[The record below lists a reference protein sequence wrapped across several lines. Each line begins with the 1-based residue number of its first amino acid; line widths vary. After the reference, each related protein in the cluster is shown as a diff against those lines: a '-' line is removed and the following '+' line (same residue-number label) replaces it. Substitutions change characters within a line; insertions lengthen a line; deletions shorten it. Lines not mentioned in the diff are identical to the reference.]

1 MVLYYL
7 NINTWN
13 ISYYRVDNSDETL
26 SVIKEAATRKKS
38 KTSGPLLSLLAV
50 YDNRQAECQ
59 LENNKHKTVTF
70 RFTID
75 DVVPYD
81 VANQLV
87 NHLLLKYTC
96 VHLIHFLYIAPTTYP

>member
-1 MVLYYL
+1 M
-7 NINTWN
+7 
-13 ISYYRVDNSDETL
+13 YYRVDNLDEAL
-26 SVIKEAATRKKS
+26 SVIKDAATRKKS
-38 KTSGPLLSLLAV
+38 RTSGPLLSLLAV

-87 NHLLLKYTC
+87 SNLLLKYKYMCILT
-96 VHLIHFLYIAPTTYP
+96 IYPKQQLY